1 MALAF
6 YFLELKL
13 FFGQGGK
20 DRRDGLV
27 YPGVYCPHRNLIVN
41 MDFNSLSCLCFC
53 E

>member
-27 YPGVYCPHRNLIVN
+27 YPGVYLSASQL
-41 MDFNSLSCLCFC
+41 NSEYGF
-53 E
+53 